1 MPYKSQTATT
11 EMQVTSIRFERS
23 LIDKLKAIAGRQGY
37 QALIREVLWDY
48 VEQQTEPQQG
58 QPQIRATL
66 PSTAQQQE
74 RCALTDRII
83 QPQEEMLLGLTTD
96 NRLVPLSL
104 NAGERVARVGQP
116 VGQ

>member
-48 VEQQTEPQQG
+48 VERQTESQLL
-58 QPQIRATL
+58 QIRATL

-96 NRLVPLSL
+96 DRLVPLSL
-104 NAGERVARVGQP
+104 STGEFVAP
-116 VGQ
+116 VG